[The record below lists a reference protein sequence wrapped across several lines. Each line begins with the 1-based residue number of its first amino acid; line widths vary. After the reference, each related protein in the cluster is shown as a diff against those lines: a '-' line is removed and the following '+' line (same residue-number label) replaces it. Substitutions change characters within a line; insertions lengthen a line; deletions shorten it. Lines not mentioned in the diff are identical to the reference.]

1 MALTR
6 KMLEALQI
14 PESAIQTIIDEHTS
28 TTSKINEELKTANA
42 TLADVQKELEGYKSG
57 DWEKKY
63 NAEHDALEA
72 LKSDIAAKET
82 KSKKTAALSKYFEG
96 KGIKDGSL
104 KIALRGTDLAKI
116 ELDDKGEIKD
126 TAELDA
132 LVAGDFAPLVTSDDD
147 KSGAQRVIDSAAGLD
162 ANSKQVYSDQLRAA
176 FGLKTTE
183 NKS

>member
-42 TLADVQKELEGYKSG
+42 TLADVQKELEGYKNG

-63 NAEHDALEA
+63 NEEHNALETLRA
-72 LKSDIAAKET
+72 DIAAKET

-96 KGIKDGSL
+96 KGIKDGNL
-104 KIALRGTDLAKI
+104 KIALRGTDFNKI
-116 ELDDKGEIKD
+116 ELDDAGKIKD
-126 TAELDA
+126 TAALDD
-132 LVAGDFAPLVTSDDD
+132 LVAGDFAPLVTSDEP
-147 KSGAQRVIDSAAGLD
+147 GAQRVIDSGAGLD
-162 ANSKQVYSDQLRAA
+162 AGSKQVYSDQLRAA
-176 FGLKTTE
+176 FGLKPTE
-183 NKS
+183 NK